1 RFRGAPSRCSPRPS
15 GQPTGLDSRWR
26 PKVAGGAGASRA
38 PAHAMGTHPAS
49 LSRNSNRRSG
59 PMASTEPLTGAAA
72 ADGTWVEAA
81 DGVRIA
87 RAGWTDQAQRVLPA
101 DALALVARL
110 HRELAGERNRL
121 LELRRQRHAEWDAGA
136 VPAYL
141 DGPETADARGE
152 WQVPELPRDLLRR
165 RVEITGPISDPKM
178 VINMLSRTEDGHRA
192 DAAMLDFEDSMK
204 PSWSNVVQGIE
215 NLIGAADGSLT
226 YVKPAQGGQPGKVYR
241 IDPADMPLLM
251 VRVRGL
257 HLDES
262 NVCVDG
268 EPVSAGLFDFALSAW
283 HTARTL
289 VEQGKTP
296 KYYVP
301 KCESHLEAR
310 WWNRLFLLMQDALG
324 LPAGTIRATFL
335 IETLPA

>member
-1 RFRGAPSRCSPRPS
+1 AASSPHHRHTSCSAVP
-15 GQPTGLDSRWR
+15 QPQ
-26 PKVAGGAGASRA
+26 KEI
-38 PAHAMGTHPAS
+38 
-49 LSRNSNRRSG
+49 G
-59 PMASTEPLTGAAA
+59 PMASTEPLAGAAA

-110 HRELAGERNRL
+110 HRELAGERKRL
-121 LELRRQRHAEWDAGA
+121 LELRRQRQAEWDAGA
-136 VPAYL
+136 APAYL

-165 RVEITGPISDPKM
+165 RVEITGPVSDPKM

-251 VRVRGL
+251 
-257 HLDES
+257 
-262 NVCVDG
+262 
-268 EPVSAGLFDFALSAW
+268 
-283 HTARTL
+283 
-289 VEQGKTP
+289 
-296 KYYVP
+296 
-301 KCESHLEAR
+301 
-310 WWNRLFLLMQDALG
+310 
-324 LPAGTIRATFL
+324 
-335 IETLPA
+335 

>member
-1 RFRGAPSRCSPRPS
+1 ATPRHWSARSPAPEHRARRAPPAPSPRRGCAGRGGAPRGLRNRSAWGRLRVGFAFGAGRTTHRTPYGSARRRVRRFRGAPARCSPRPS

-121 LELRRQRHAEWDAGA
+121 LE
-136 VPAYL
+136 
-141 DGPETADARGE
+141 
-152 WQVPELPRDLLRR
+152 
-165 RVEITGPISDPKM
+165 
-178 VINMLSRTEDGHRA
+178 
-192 DAAMLDFEDSMK
+192 
-204 PSWSNVVQGIE
+204 
-215 NLIGAADGSLT
+215 
-226 YVKPAQGGQPGKVYR
+226 
-241 IDPADMPLLM
+241 
-251 VRVRGL
+251 
-257 HLDES
+257 
-262 NVCVDG
+262 
-268 EPVSAGLFDFALSAW
+268 
-283 HTARTL
+283 
-289 VEQGKTP
+289 
-296 KYYVP
+296 
-301 KCESHLEAR
+301 
-310 WWNRLFLLMQDALG
+310 
-324 LPAGTIRATFL
+324 
-335 IETLPA
+335 